1 MFAQIPTLPKP
12 LLLGAGA
19 VCLLVGVVLIL
30 WGRSHGRIMLALL
43 MAGGGAACGPMITQW
58 LPFGSVWPVSLA
70 AAAFAGALGFALATI
85 VWAILL
91 GGGGAIAALIALA
104 ILTTGLEKPVWG
116 YEQTEDWWVSC
127 ANMGDYLRS
136 WLWALWCH
144 SPAAVAACAGVPA
157 AIGLGVGM
165 FFPKAIVIVASSVLG
180 AAKMVAG
187 SALLVWAIQGEWA
200 AAWAKHLYIPA
211 AVVGVLALLGGI
223 FQTRAHLRA
232 VPKTIAEADLN
243 GRSGDKPPTRGGD
256 GAGDRA

>member
-19 VCLLVGVVLIL
+19 VCLFVGVVLIL
-30 WGRSHGRIMLALL
+30 WGRSRGRIMLALL
-43 MAGGGAACGPMITQW
+43 LAAGGAACGPMIVRW

-70 AAAFAGALGFALATI
+70 AAAFAGALGFALARM
-85 VWAILL
+85 VWAVLL
-91 GGGGAIAALIALA
+91 GGAGAIAALVALA
-104 ILTTGLEKPVWG
+104 VLTTGLEKPGWG
-116 YEQTEDWWVSC
+116 YEQTEDWWVLC
-127 ANMGDYLRS
+127 ANMGDHLWL

-144 SPAAVAACAGVPA
+144 SPVAVVACAGVPA
-157 AIGLGVGM
+157 AIGLALGM
-165 FFPKAIVIVASSVLG
+165 FFPKAMVIVASSVLG

-200 AAWAKHLYIPA
+200 AAWAKHLYLPA
-211 AVVGVLALLGGI
+211 AVVGALAILGGI
-223 FQTRAHLRA
+223 VQTRAHFRA

-243 GRSGDKPPTRGGD
+243 ERSGDRPPTRGGD